1 MPPLVLKG
9 ITVDFPFTPYE
20 CQKDY
25 MNKVIE
31 CLQKKVNGVLESP
44 TGTGK
49 TLCLL
54 CATLAWRNYFK
65 DTISARKIAE
75 KLGGAELFP
84 NTPLASWGNAATD
97 GETTTYYTDI
107 PKIIYASR
115 THSQLTQV
123 INELKNTSY
132 RPKVCVLGSRE
143 QLCIN
148 SEVMRQESNHIKVH
162 MCRAK
167 ISTRSCVFYN
177 NVEEKCTDKDLVNSI
192 LDVEDLVKAG
202 NKQRVCPYYLSR
214 SLKQQADII
223 FMPYNYLLDP
233 KSRRAHHIEL
243 NGAVVIFDEAHNVE
257 KMCEE
262 STSFDLTPYD
272 LASAIDAVDK
282 LLAEQAKDAGKGDV
296 SEDFNVESLN
306 SGLKLDI
313 TTIAKIKQILLD
325 LEATIDSYDVP
336 GDKGITK
343 PGSFIFELF
352 QRAHLTF
359 DTKTAIFE
367 ALEQITG
374 YLAGKPGV
382 FMNTTGLQKLA
393 DIIQL
398 VFCVDSQEEGKGAS
412 VPPNNKPNTTQFKV
426 HIHKDTSHH
435 KKKQNTDVWSASSSK
450 KQGNVLSY
458 WCFSP
463 GFSMQELVRQG
474 VRSIILTSG
483 TLSPMSSFTSEMQI
497 PFPVCLE
504 NPHVIQNDQIFV
516 TIIDR
521 GPDSV
526 QLSSAFDRRFVPENM
541 SSLGNT
547 VVNLSRVVPHGLL
560 VFFPSYPVM
569 DKTMEFWRAN
579 GQADRIENIK
589 PMFVEPR
596 GKGTFTEIIH
606 GYYDKVNDS
615 KSKGGSF
622 FAVCRGKAS
631 EGLDFADTYGRG
643 VIITGLPFPPRM
655 DPRVILKMQYLDEM
669 CRKKT
674 PGVQYLSGQNW
685 YRQQASRAVNQAIGR
700 VIRHREDYGA
710 IFLCDHRFKST
721 DARAQLP
728 SWVRPYVRTYDSFGN
743 VVRDVAQFF
752 RVAQKLRPPPEM
764 KPGKGISVGAVRS
777 ADSHSAT
784 AGPCSSSQGFN
795 QDGFAQKAKNL
806 DSHVPSLKKRRLNAY
821 GGSEGSSVASLC
833 IEYETEM
840 DASHRRPAGLLDALE
855 HSDRRHE
862 EGEDLAGEERA
873 NRLSTLS
880 LQYDKRIDDELR
892 GGKRKIKVVQARK
905 TAVTTDVASE
915 EGKAGKAKLFLAVMK
930 KSLSQMNFLRIM
942 AALQTYKQTDNLD
955 KLLAEAADLFT
966 GDTNTHSL
974 LRGFYQFIRPHHKK
988 LFDQK
993 CLELTGQGC
1002 GYKPDHSLSKEEK
1015 DLLMLS
1021 GAKCENVTGLS
1032 VTSDSSPSCS
1042 QLNASHQLNK
1052 GGHHLGNH
1060 GLALE
1065 EHFQKKQVLTVN
1077 PKCNDQASVNSTQK
1091 SHIYSSFIT
1100 DVKSS
1105 IGLEQSN
1112 QLFSAIQ
1119 SYKKTDNYESLVGT
1133 VVSLLTEKNE
1143 DFNLLSTFALFI
1155 RPHHKKKYKEMLE
1168 ALIGDLGSSA
1178 STEMSTPLMQVST
1191 AGNLQKKNSSYFPP
1205 SQSN

>member
-1 MPPLVLKG
+1 MPPLTLKG

-25 MNKVIE
+25 MSKVIE
-31 CLQKKVNGVLESP
+31 CLQNKVNGVLESP

-54 CATLAWRNYFK
+54 CATLAWRDYFK

-75 KLGGAELFP
+75 KMGGAELFP
-84 NTPLASWGNAATD
+84 NTPLASWGTAATD
-97 GETTTYYTDI
+97 GDTTTYYTDI

-148 SEVMRQESNHIKVH
+148 PEVMRQESNHLKVH
-162 MCRAK
+162 MCRQK

-177 NVEEKCTDKDLVNSI
+177 NVEEKSMDKDLVNSI

-214 SLKQQADII
+214 SLKQQAEII

-233 KSRRAHHIEL
+233 KSRRAHNIEL
-243 NGAVVIFDEAHNVE
+243 KGAVVIFDEAHNVE

-282 LLAEQAKDAGKGDV
+282 LLAEQAKEAGRGDV
-296 SEDFNVESLN
+296 SEDFNMESIN
-306 SGLKLDI
+306 GGLKLDI

-325 LEATIDSYDVP
+325 LEAAIDSYDVP
-336 GDKGITK
+336 DKGITK
-343 PGSFIFELF
+343 PGSFIYELF
-352 QRAHLTF
+352 QKAHLTF
-359 DTKTAIFE
+359 DTRTPIFE

-374 YLAGKPGV
+374 YLAGKPGI

-398 VFCVDSQEEGKGAS
+398 VFCVDTQEGNKGANMPLNMQS
-412 VPPNNKPNTTQFKV
+412 STTKFKV

-435 KKKQNTDVWSASSSK
+435 KKKQNTDVWSSSSSK

-483 TLSPMSSFTSEMQI
+483 TLSPLSSFTSEMQI

-504 NPHVIQNDQIFV
+504 NPHVIQHDQIFV
-516 TIIDR
+516 SIIDR

-541 SSLGNT
+541 ASLGNT
-547 VVNLSRVVPHGLL
+547 VVNLGRVVPHGLL

-569 DKTMEFWRAN
+569 DKTLEFWR
-579 GQADRIENIK
+579 
-589 PMFVEPR
+589 
-596 GKGTFTEIIH
+596 IID

-669 CRKKT
+669 CRNKT

-700 VIRHREDYGA
+700 VIRHRDDYGA

-728 SWVRPYVRTYDSFGN
+728 SWIRPYVRTYDNFGN

-752 RVAQKLRPPPEM
+752 RVAQKHRPPPEK
-764 KPGKGISVGAVRS
+764 KPTKGSCGGAVHS
-777 ADSHSAT
+777 ADAQCVS
-784 AGPCSSSQGFN
+784 AGPCHSSEGSTKG
-795 QDGFAQKAKNL
+795 GFAQKAKVL
-806 DSHVPSLKKRRLNAY
+806 DSHVPSLKRRRLNEH
-821 GGSEGSSVASLC
+821 GGSEGNGMARLC

-840 DASHRRPAGLLDALE
+840 EASRRRPAGLLDALE
-855 HSDRRHE
+855 HSDSRY
-862 EGEDLAGEERA
+862 GDEDEALGGEERA
-873 NRLSTLS
+873 NRISTLS
-880 LQYDKRIDDELR
+880 LQYDKRVDDELR
-892 GGKRKIKVVQARK
+892 GGKRKIKVVQKRK
-905 TAVTTDVASE
+905 IPLSPDVSE
-915 EGKAGKAKLFLAVMK
+915 EGKAGKAKSFLAEMK
-930 KSLSQMNFLRIM
+930 RSLSQVNFQRIM
-942 AALQTYKQTDNLD
+942 AALQTYKRMDDLD
-955 KLLAEAADLFT
+955 ELLAEAADLFT
-966 GDTNTHSL
+966 GDTNTHNL

-988 LFDQK
+988 RFDEK
-993 CLELTGQGC
+993 CVELTGQGC

-1015 DLLMLS
+1015 ETLMQN
-1021 GAKCENVTGLS
+1021 GAKPGKLTS
-1032 VTSDSSPSCS
+1032 VAVASDSSSSCS
-1042 QLNASHQLNK
+1042 QLNASLLLNK
-1052 GGHHLGNH
+1052 GGHHLGIH
-1060 GLALE
+1060 GLTTE
-1065 EHFQKKQVLTVN
+1065 EHLPKNQVLTVD
-1077 PKCNDQASVNSTQK
+1077 PKCKDQAPVQSAQK
-1091 SHIYSSFIT
+1091 SQIYASFIA
-1100 DVKSS
+1100 DVKKS
-1105 IGLEQSN
+1105 IGLEKSN

-1119 SYKKTDNYESLVGT
+1119 SYKKTDNYDSLVGT

-1155 RPHHKKKYKEMLE
+1155 RPHHKKQYKEILD
-1168 ALIGDLGSSA
+1168 ALIGDSTGSSA
-1178 STEMSTPLMQVST
+1178 SSGISGQLMQVST
-1191 AGNLQKKNSSYFPP
+1191 PGKAQRKISSFFPS
-1205 SQSN
+1205 SQRK

>member
-1 MPPLVLKG
+1 MPPVTLKG
-9 ITVDFPFTPYE
+9 INVDFPFTPYE

-25 MNKVIE
+25 MSKVIE
-31 CLQKKVNGVLESP
+31 CLQNKVNGVLESP

-54 CATLAWRNYFK
+54 CATLAWKDYFK

-75 KLGGAELFP
+75 KMGGAELFP
-84 NTPLASWGNAATD
+84 NTPLASWGTAATD
-97 GETTTYYTDI
+97 GDTTSMAYYTDI

-148 SEVMRQESNHIKVH
+148 PEVMRQESNHLKVH
-162 MCRAK
+162 MCRQK
-167 ISTRSCVFYN
+167 ISTRSCAFYN
-177 NVEEKCTDKDLVNSI
+177 NVEEKSMDKDLVNSI

-214 SLKQQADII
+214 SLKQQAEII

-233 KSRRAHHIEL
+233 KSRRAHNIEL
-243 NGAVVIFDEAHNVE
+243 KGAVVIFDEAHNVE

-282 LLAEQAKDAGKGDV
+282 LLAEQAKEAGRGDV
-296 SEDFNVESLN
+296 SEDFNMESINGGQNNYSPHNLQTHCKDN
-306 SGLKLDI
+306 
-313 TTIAKIKQILLD
+313 
-325 LEATIDSYDVP
+325 
-336 GDKGITK
+336 
-343 PGSFIFELF
+343 FIYELF
-352 QRAHLTF
+352 QTAHLTF
-359 DTKTAIFE
+359 DTRTPIFE

-374 YLAGKPGV
+374 YLAGSESLFIWLPLYSKPVGMW
-382 FMNTTGLQKLA
+382 F
-393 DIIQL
+393 I
-398 VFCVDSQEEGKGAS
+398 
-412 VPPNNKPNTTQFKV
+412 P
-426 HIHKDTSHH
+426 
-435 KKKQNTDVWSASSSK
+435 
-450 KQGNVLSY
+450 GNVLSY

-483 TLSPMSSFTSEMQI
+483 TLSPLSSFTSEMQI

-504 NPHVIQNDQIFV
+504 NPHVIQHDQIFV
-516 TIIDR
+516 SIIDR
-521 GPDSV
+521 GPDGV

-541 SSLGNT
+541 ASLGNT
-547 VVNLSRVVPHGLL
+547 VVNLGRVVPHGLL

-569 DKTMEFWRAN
+569 DKTLEFWRAN
-579 GQADRIENIK
+579 GHADRIENIK

-596 GKGTFTEIIH
+596 GKGTFTEIID

-674 PGVQYLSGQNW
+674 PGYLSGQNW

-700 VIRHREDYGA
+700 VIRHRDDYGA

-728 SWVRPYVRTYDSFGN
+728 SWIRPYVRTYDNFGN

-752 RVAQKLRPPPEM
+752 RVAQKHRPPPEK
-764 KPGKGISVGAVRS
+764 KPAKGSCGGAVHS
-777 ADSHSAT
+777 ADAQCVS
-784 AGPCSSSQGFN
+784 AGPCHSSESSTKG
-795 QDGFAQKAKNL
+795 GFAQKAKVL
-806 DSHVPSLKKRRLNAY
+806 DSHVPSLKRRRL
-821 GGSEGSSVASLC
+821 SDEGNGMARLC

-840 DASHRRPAGLLDALE
+840 EASRRRPAGLLDALE
-855 HSDRRHE
+855 HSDSRY
-862 EGEDLAGEERA
+862 GDEDEALGGEERA
-873 NRLSTLS
+873 NRISTLS
-880 LQYDKRIDDELR
+880 LQYDKRVDDELR
-892 GGKRKIKVVQARK
+892 GGKRKIKVVQER
-905 TAVTTDVASE
+905 VS
-915 EGKAGKAKLFLAVMK
+915 GKAKSFLAEMK
-930 KSLSQMNFLRIM
+930 RSLSQVNFQRIM
-942 AALQTYKQTDNLD
+942 AALQTYKQMDDLD

-966 GDTNTHSL
+966 GDTNTYNL

-988 LFDQK
+988 RFDEK
-993 CLELTGQGC
+993 CVELTGQGC

-1015 DLLMLS
+1015 ETLMQNGGVQSILIDDP
-1021 GAKCENVTGLS
+1021 KCEG
-1032 VTSDSSPSCS
+1032 
-1042 QLNASHQLNK
+1042 
-1052 GGHHLGNH
+1052 
-1060 GLALE
+1060 
-1065 EHFQKKQVLTVN
+1065 
-1077 PKCNDQASVNSTQK
+1077 QAPVQSAQK
-1091 SHIYSSFIT
+1091 SQIYASFIA
-1100 DVKSS
+1100 DVKKS
-1105 IGLEQSN
+1105 IGLEKSN

-1119 SYKKTDNYESLVGT
+1119 SYKKTDNYDSLVGT

-1155 RPHHKKKYKEMLE
+1155 RPHHKKQYKEMLD
-1168 ALIGDLGSSA
+1168 ALIGDSTGSSA
-1178 STEMSTPLMQVST
+1178 SSEISGQLIKGECTIRKC
-1191 AGNLQKKNSSYFPP
+1191 LQERITCSNSREILVLSALL
-1205 SQSN
+1205 